1 LPLQANGR
9 LTASPA
15 VAKHDHGKRRFS
27 MLLRIAASVPW
38 MQNYSTVSEKFFIGV
53 TMTLLGLSIVFLVL
67 VLISF
72 MVSALGRLAGGRRKQ
87 ETPPV
92 TEPAASV
99 HQPAAVTAASSEE
112 PETDATLIAVLA
124 AAIAAFTTESAPRS
138 SAGFTIR
145 RVRRV

>member
-1 LPLQANGR
+1 MVL
-9 LTASPA
+9 
-15 VAKHDHGKRRFS
+15 RF
-27 MLLRIAASVPW
+27 AASGPW
-38 MQNYSTVSEKFFIGV
+38 RQNYSTVSDKIFIGV

-138 SAGFTIR
+138 RAGFTIR